1 MLFMVVERFAP
12 GRLAEVYRVVREQ
25 GRMLPDGLVYV
36 DSWVAASLDV
46 CFQLMECED
55 PVLFQEWAARWGD
68 LAHFEIVPVVPSQMT
83 SALMTRLAGEVISD
97 ERRPR

>member
-12 GRLAEVYRVVREQ
+12 GRATDVYRVAREQ

-36 DSWVAASLDV
+36 DSWVSAALDV

-55 PVLFQEWAARWGD
+55 PVLFQEWVAHWGD
-68 LAHFEIVPVVPSQMT
+68 LADIEIVPVAPSSET
-83 SALMTRLAGEVISD
+83 SALMARLAGDAGAAIG
-97 ERRPR
+97 